1 MSNAEFFQLWGNFDI
16 KPTGWTE
23 QNERDFQAYLED
35 FDPSPQNYGDGYSYP
50 PDRFEFLEIMEEDKE
65 DLMEYKSEDVI

>member
-1 MSNAEFFQLWGNFDI
+1 M

-23 QNERDFQAYLED
+23 QNERDYQSYLDD
-35 FDPSPQNYGDGYSYP
+35 FDPSPQHYGDDYSSP
-50 PDRFEFLEIMEEDKE
+50 PDRYEFLEIMEDDKD